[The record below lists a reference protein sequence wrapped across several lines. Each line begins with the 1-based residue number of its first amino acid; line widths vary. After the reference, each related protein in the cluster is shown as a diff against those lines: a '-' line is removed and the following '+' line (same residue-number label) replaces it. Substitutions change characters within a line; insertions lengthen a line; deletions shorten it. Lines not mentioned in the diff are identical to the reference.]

1 MSHCYKILIE
11 FVGFPWMTCTWV
23 LKVVSVRCQWWV
35 HWVCFCRRVMDE
47 RLPLFSRWSADK
59 YRHAEEDGGPE
70 GREIAARDEENFQAP
85 DVTSATTTPKG
96 PVGHGNFPCLHPNST
111 PSSILGPV
119 PLLAWNWLCLGKNS
133 RLFLWPCF
141 GLSIHYS
148 SIFSFLS
155 FTSDIHVCSFKLQ
168 ALPRNQ
174 YFQYKYFQ
182 GCES

>member
-1 MSHCYKILIE
+1 MHCYKIVIE
-11 FVGFPWMTCTWV
+11 IVGFPWMTCTWV

-35 HWVCFCRRVMDE
+35 HWVCFWRRVMDE

-111 PSSILGPV
+111 PLLHSGTSSSTGLELTLLGQELLPV
-119 PLLAWNWLCLGKNS
+119 SLTLFWTFNS
-133 RLFLWPCF
+133 LFINLFLPVFHFWYTC
-141 GLSIHYS
+141 L
-148 SIFSFLS
+148 
-155 FTSDIHVCSFKLQ
+155 
-168 ALPRNQ
+168 
-174 YFQYKYFQ
+174 
-182 GCES
+182 